1 MPFLIFTSTAAALSR
16 NDTAGAEKGLAYHT
30 GTGITRYPWA
40 IIEEEAGDNRAALE
54 IEENA
59 DLLTE
64 EEKAQLVSQL
74 PADWHHPSDA

>member
-1 MPFLIFTSTAAALSR
+1 MPFLIFTSATAALSR

-30 GTGITRYPWA
+30 GAGITRYPWA

-54 IEENA
+54 IEANA

-74 PADWHHPSDA
+74 PADWHHPSD